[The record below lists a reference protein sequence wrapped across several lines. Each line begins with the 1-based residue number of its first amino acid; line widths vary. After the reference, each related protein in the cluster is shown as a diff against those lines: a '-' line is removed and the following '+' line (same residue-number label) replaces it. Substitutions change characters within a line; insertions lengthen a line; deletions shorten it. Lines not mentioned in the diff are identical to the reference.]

1 MEPSVK
7 ELKNESSVGLMAD
20 EEIDKFI
27 RKQRSQQ
34 TVYKERTETNRLK
47 KFCESV
53 GENRELENIPP
64 VELNKILC
72 NFFMTAKRKDGK
84 NTSLVP

>member
-7 ELKNESSVGLMAD
+7 ELKNESSMGLMAD

-27 RKQRSQQ
+27 REQRSQQ
-34 TVYKERTETNRLK
+34 TVYKDRTETNRLK
-47 KFCESV
+47 QFCESV
-53 GENRELENIPP
+53 GENRELENIPL

-72 NFFMTAKRKDGK
+72 SF
-84 NTSLVP
+84 L

>member
-1 MEPSVK
+1 MEPSVT
-7 ELKNESSVGLMAD
+7 ELKNESSMGLMAD

-34 TVYKERTETNRLK
+34 IAYKDRTETNRLK

-53 GENRELENIPP
+53 SENRELENIPP
-64 VELNKILC
+64 VELNKIFCSFLHDS
-72 NFFMTAKRKDGK
+72 KEEGW
-84 NTSLVP
+84 

>member
-1 MEPSVK
+1 
-7 ELKNESSVGLMAD
+7 MAN

-27 RKQRSQQ
+27 REQRSQQ
-34 TVYKERTETNRLK
+34 TVYKDHTETKRLK

-72 NFFMTAKRKDGK
+72 SFFMTAERKDGK
-84 NTSLVP
+84 EYEPGSLTSFQNT

>member
-1 MEPSVK
+1 MEPAVK
-7 ELKNESSVGLMAD
+7 ELKNESSVGLDVMAD

-34 TVYKERTETNRLK
+34 TVYKDRTETNRLK

-72 NFFMTAKRKDGK
+72 SF
-84 NTSLVP
+84 L